1 MKVLVTIVNYGT
13 KNHDYVNALISEY
26 RSMTYSVD
34 IVIISNVAKDFGPDI
49 KVVVGLPTRN
59 PWSLPFNHQRVLSEH
74 KDKYDL
80 FIYSEDD
87 TLITEEHI
95 TSFLE
100 VTELLPEDK
109 IAGFMRYEL
118 DASYNKT
125 ISTIHRGYH
134 WEPDSVKSIGKYTF
148 ARFTNDHSACYILT
162 QQQLKKAIASGKYLV
177 SPHEGRYDL
186 ICTAATDPY
195 TQCGFKKVICI
206 SHIDKFL
213 IHHLP
218 NKYVG
223 KSGIKYDELKKQIQ
237 CLMEIKNGKVSKQT
251 LFSTETK
258 FPVVSWDKQFYEP
271 CDEKMLAL
279 LPKTTGNVLSVGCGS
294 CGTEAKIYEKGLR
307 VVGIPLDN
315 VMAVLGKAKGIEVV
329 PPDFEEAFA
338 LLSKERFDVII
349 LADVLQFLP
358 DPSRLLFEIER
369 LLAKDGHVIIRVP
382 NFNYLGVIKKIL
394 LNKELRHL
402 YENNF
407 VNNNIHMTTENMVKG
422 WLKFS
427 ELQAIIIEHDIS
439 KDYQLY
445 SKMFFDMFRG
455 YLSSRIYIVAGRK
468 VGAH

>member
-1 MKVLVTIVNYGT
+1 
-13 KNHDYVNALISEY
+13 
-26 RSMTYSVD
+26 
-34 IVIISNVAKDFGPDI
+34 
-49 KVVVGLPTRN
+49 
-59 PWSLPFNHQRVLSEH
+59 
-74 KDKYDL
+74 
-80 FIYSEDD
+80 
-87 TLITEEHI
+87 
-95 TSFLE
+95 
-100 VTELLPEDK
+100 
-109 IAGFMRYEL
+109 
-118 DASYNKT
+118 
-125 ISTIHRGYH
+125 
-134 WEPDSVKSIGKYTF
+134 
-148 ARFTNDHSACYILT
+148 
-162 QQQLKKAIASGKYLV
+162 
-177 SPHEGRYDL
+177 
-186 ICTAATDPY
+186 
-195 TQCGFKKVICI
+195 
-206 SHIDKFL
+206 
-213 IHHLP
+213 
-218 NKYVG
+218 
-223 KSGIKYDELKKQIQ
+223 
-237 CLMEIKNGKVSKQT
+237 
-251 LFSTETK
+251 
-258 FPVVSWDKQFYEP
+258 
-271 CDEKMLAL
+271 MLAL